1 MKAYE
6 RLLKYVK
13 FNTKS
18 SEDSGTHPSTESQFL
33 LANELK
39 KELEDLGC
47 EGVTLSKE
55 CYLYAKLPATAGYEG
70 AYKIGFIAHMD
81 TAPDFTAENV
91 NPIITERH

>member
-18 SEDSGTHPSTESQFL
+18 SEDNGTHPSTENQFL

-39 KELEDLGC
+39 AELETLGC
-47 EGVTLSKE
+47 EGVTISNE
-55 CYLYAKLPATAGYEG
+55 CYLYAKLPATAGYES
-70 AYKIGFIAHMD
+70 ACKIGFIAFS
-81 TAPDFTAENV
+81 TK
-91 NPIITERH
+91 